1 MMLKSQKEN
10 SNALYYERRKKMNG
24 LVERL
29 EAVHNERKRLR
40 RIMFRRMRDN
50 KDLLKRDGYIQR
62 KMRLNYLGDLTD
74 NKVISYMK
82 KIDHLRGNI

>member
-1 MMLKSQKEN
+1 
-10 SNALYYERRKKMNG
+10 MNI

-29 EAVHNERKRLR
+29 EAVHAERKRLR

-50 KDLLKRDGYIQR
+50 QDILKRDGWIQR

-74 NKVISYMK
+74 NQIMKYMR
-82 KIDHLRGNI
+82 KIDHLKENNQCRIL

>member
-1 MMLKSQKEN
+1 
-10 SNALYYERRKKMNG
+10 MND

-29 EAVHNERKRLR
+29 ETVHSERKRLR
-40 RIMFRRMRDN
+40 RIMFRHIRDN
-50 KDLLKRDGYIQR
+50 KELLKRDGFIQR

-74 NKVISYMK
+74 NKVISYMR

>member
-1 MMLKSQKEN
+1 
-10 SNALYYERRKKMNG
+10 MND

-29 EAVHNERKRLR
+29 ETVHNERKRLR

-50 KDLLKRDGYIQR
+50 KELLKRDAYIQR

-74 NKVISYMK
+74 NKVMSYMR

>member
-1 MMLKSQKEN
+1 
-10 SNALYYERRKKMNG
+10 MND

-29 EAVHNERKRLR
+29 ETVHNERKRLR

-50 KDLLKRDGYIQR
+50 KELLKRDAYIQR

-74 NKVISYMK
+74 NQIMKYMR
-82 KIDHLRGNI
+82 KIDHLKENNQCRIL

>member
-1 MMLKSQKEN
+1 
-10 SNALYYERRKKMNG
+10 MND

-29 EAVHNERKRLR
+29 ETVHDERKRLR
-40 RIMFRRMRDN
+40 RIMLRRIRDN
-50 KDLLKRDGYIQR
+50 KDLLKRDEFIQR

-74 NKVISYMK
+74 NNIVSYMK

>member
-1 MMLKSQKEN
+1 
-10 SNALYYERRKKMNG
+10 MNI

-29 EAVHNERKRLR
+29 EAVHAERKRLR

-50 KDLLKRDGYIQR
+50 KDILKRDGYIQR

-74 NKVISYMK
+74 NQVVSYMR
-82 KIDHLRGNI
+82 KIDHLRGEGDGQRNLN